1 MPVVFVGGDDPV
13 RTGLVTSLNK
23 PSANVTGIT
32 SFGYALTAKRLQ
44 LLHELAPKS
53 AAIAMLLDPH
63 AASTHL
69 RSARQ
74 RKLRAHLGARSSW
87 YKLAPPLTSRP
98 LSRRFPVRAQ
108 ARCSWAAALFSPAAG
123 TSRSSRSLRGRV

>member
-1 MPVVFVGGDDPV
+1 MIVSNNFAMPAIRAATTTIPVVFVGGDDPV

-23 PSANVTGIT
+23 PGANVTGIT

-63 AASTHL
+63 AAEHAPEEGGTGDHQMVREDHVWIGRRKPIVDRVIVRRNILKRHLINRCPST
-69 RSARQ
+69 
-74 RKLRAHLGARSSW
+74 
-87 YKLAPPLTSRP
+87 P
-98 LSRRFPVRAQ
+98 
-108 ARCSWAAALFSPAAG
+108 
-123 TSRSSRSLRGRV
+123 